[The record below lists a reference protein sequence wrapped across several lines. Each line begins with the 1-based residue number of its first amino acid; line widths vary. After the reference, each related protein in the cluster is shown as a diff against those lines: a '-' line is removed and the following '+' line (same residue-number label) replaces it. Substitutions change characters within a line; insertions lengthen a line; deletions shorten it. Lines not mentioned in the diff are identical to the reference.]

1 MTRITSLTP
10 DQWERVHAAREEW
23 REVGLCTEP
32 ADRPAAEAAVT
43 ELYRRL
49 GQPEPRYI
57 WLDGPCSAVYLGPL
71 LIAARQLAAQLG
83 AQLGDQ
89 LREKLR
95 DQLDAQLRAQL
106 GDQLREKLH
115 EQLRAQLRAQ
125 LRDQLAAQLCEQLRE
140 QLDAQLSDQ
149 LREQLAAQ
157 LRALDAQIDAQIDA
171 LHDQLDSP
179 LRTQLREQLRD
190 QLDAQ
195 LHDQLATQLDAQL
208 RTQLRAQLGDQL
220 RAQLYAE
227 LGAQLHD
234 QLGDQLRAQ
243 LRDLDAQLGD
253 QGQSQRAAVW
263 RVREWGAE
271 YCWWVAWYTAAR
283 DIAGVTYT
291 EEQSSLLDTWA
302 ALMRS
307 SGWWFPFSDVC
318 IMTERHRAL
327 HFDADRR
334 LHCESGPAIE
344 CRDGF
349 RVYAWH
355 GVRVPAEW
363 IEDRAALDPATAL
376 TWANVE
382 QRHAAAQIIGWARIL
397 ETLPVRV
404 IDSDPDPLF
413 GDLLEVDLPD
423 APNSRFLRAR
433 CGTGRTI
440 VIGVSPDARTAVE
453 AGAMSYDVPVDVYQL
468 LEDRA

>member
-1 MTRITSLTP
+1 MTERITSLTP

-23 REVGLCTEP
+23 RAVGLCTAP

-43 ELYRRL
+43 ELYRRI
-49 GQPEPRYI
+49 GKPAPRYI
-57 WLDGPCSAVYLGPL
+57 WLDGPSSAVYLGPL
-71 LIAARQLAAQLG
+71 LAARQLDAKLAYQLGDQLRDQLTAQLRAQLHEQLDAQFEDQLRAQLRAPLD

-89 LREKLR
+89 LAY
-95 DQLDAQLRAQL
+95 QLDAQIDAQFAAPL
-106 GDQLREKLH
+106 AA
-115 EQLRAQLRAQ
+115 QLRAQLRAQ
-125 LRDQLAAQLCEQLRE
+125 LDAPLAAQ
-140 QLDAQLSDQ
+140 
-149 LREQLAAQ
+149 
-157 LRALDAQIDAQIDA
+157 LDAQIDAQFAAPHRGPLD
-171 LHDQLDSP
+171 DQLY
-179 LRTQLREQLRD
+179 D

-195 LHDQLATQLDAQL
+195 FHELLDVK
-208 RTQLRAQLGDQL
+208 
-220 RAQLYAE
+220 
-227 LGAQLHD
+227 
-234 QLGDQLRAQ
+234 
-243 LRDLDAQLGD
+243 
-253 QGQSQRAAVW
+253 SQRAAVW
-263 RVREWGAE
+263 RAREWGAE
-271 YCWWVAWYTAAR
+271 YCWWIVWYSAAR

-291 EEQSSLLDTWA
+291 AEQSSLLDTWA

-307 SGWWFPFSDVC
+307 SGWWFPFADVC

-334 LHCESGPAIE
+334 LHCETGPAIE

-397 ETLPVRV
+397 EELPVRV
-404 IDSDPDPLF
+404 IDSDPNPLF

-453 AGAMSYDVPVDVYQL
+453 AGAMSYDVPVDVYRL